1 MLTERSMVM
10 APEASAN
17 RPVPPVMV
25 WVSVIVTVGNT
36 TMSPCPTTLTRSWS
50 PFAAVQMAVPV
61 ADHGEVGTESE
72 SSEVRGAARAVE
84 MPEGARVAMACLS
97 AAEATRMKSVVRRRG
112 DAPSDDRWGKEAAAN
127 AEVHHADPS
136 DTGPSMASALHR
148 F

>member
-1 MLTERSMVM
+1 
-10 APEASAN
+10 
-17 RPVPPVMV
+17 
-25 WVSVIVTVGNT
+25 VSHHTHAKLVSIRG
-36 TMSPCPTTLTRSWS
+36 CPAGGSS
-50 PFAAVQMAVPV
+50 GISSGC
-61 ADHGEVGTESE
+61 DHGEVGTESE
-72 SSEVRGAARAVE
+72 SSEVGGAARAVE